1 MLTFTQQMAR
11 NWGNVRGGNADM
23 TGMAGA
29 PPLISARGISKSFGG
44 VEVLRNVDLDLT
56 PGEVHALLGENG
68 AGKSTFAK
76 ILAGV
81 HRPTRGT
88 ISLSGKLVDILSPIG
103 AQRFGI
109 TLIHQEPISFPDLS
123 VAENLVIGRA
133 GGKPLGRVRWAELAQ
148 DARRLMSLLDVPID
162 VTLPMRGLSI
172 ADQQMVEIAR
182 ALASDSRLI
191 IMDEPTAA
199 LTPKEVETLF
209 GIVRRLRDEG
219 RTIVFISH
227 RLEEVRAICDRVTVF
242 RDGEKIDTAATE
254 TLSDADIIRR
264 MIGRPLNDYLHRGTS
279 HVGAVALAVRNLSL
293 PGRFE
298 DISFEVR
305 KGEIVGLGG
314 LVGAGR
320 TDVARAIF
328 GVAPAA
334 SGDILVDGNRVVI
347 SQPTDAIALGIAF
360 VPEDRAVAGIFRSLS
375 VESNITAAVLG
386 KIARGGF
393 VRRTAERAL
402 ARQSVERLRIRLAS
416 LRQPIG
422 ELSGGNQ
429 QKAILAR
436 WLLADPQILILDEPT
451 RGIDIGVKAE
461 FYDMIGDL
469 AADGRAILLIS
480 SELPELLALSDRV
493 LVMSEGRLTADIPR
507 AAASQEA
514 IMHAAVPRAS
524 RAGLGA

>member
-1 MLTFTQQMAR
+1 
-11 NWGNVRGGNADM
+11 M
-23 TGMAGA
+23 TDSRSPALDT
-29 PPLISARGISKSFGG
+29 PLISARGISKSFAAI
-44 VEVLRNVDLDLT
+44 EVLRDVDLDLRR
-56 PGEVHALLGENG
+56 GEIHALLGENG

-88 ISLSGKLVDILSPIG
+88 LALNGAPVEIPNPIA
-103 AQRFGI
+103 AQRRGI

-123 VAENLVIGRA
+123 VAENLVLGRTRGSPLARVPWVEIGR
-133 GGKPLGRVRWAELAQ
+133 E
-148 DARRLMSLLDVPID
+148 ARRLMDLLGVRID
-162 VTLPMRGLSI
+162 VSRPMRGLSI

-191 IMDEPTAA
+191 IMDEPTAP

-209 GIVRRLRDEG
+209 GIARRLRDEG
-219 RTIVFISH
+219 RTIIFITH
-227 RLEEVRAICDRVTVF
+227 RLEEVRALCDRVTVF
-242 RDGEKIDTAATE
+242 RDGNKVATE
-254 TLSDADIIRR
+254 DIGNLSDSDIIRL
-264 MIGRPLNDYLHRGTS
+264 MIGRPVREYMKKHGTAI
-279 HVGAVALAVRNLSL
+279 GEVALQVEGLTL
-293 PGRFE
+293 PGMFS

-334 SGDILVDGNRVVI
+334 SGTVRINGKAVSIRQP
-347 SQPTDAIALGIAF
+347 SQAIELGLAY
-360 VPEDRAVAGIFRSLS
+360 VSEDRAISGIFRSLS
-375 VESNITAAVLG
+375 VEENITAAVP
-386 KIARGGF
+386 KQIAPGG
-393 VRRTAERAL
+393 VIRRAVEKAL
-402 ARQSVERLRIRLAS
+402 ASDSVRKLRIRLAA

-436 WLLADPQILILDEPT
+436 WLLTDPSVLILDEPT

-461 FYDMIGDL
+461 FYDMIGEL
-469 AADGRAILLIS
+469 AAGGRAILLIS
-480 SELPELLALSDRV
+480 SELPELLALCDRV
-493 LVMSEGRLTADIPR
+493 LVMSEGRLTANIPR
-507 AAASQEA
+507 AEATQET
-514 IMHAAVPRAS
+514 IMHAAVPRTRVA
-524 RAGLGA
+524 A

>member
-1 MLTFTQQMAR
+1 MAE
-11 NWGNVRGGNADM
+11 AL
-23 TGMAGA
+23 
-29 PPLISARGISKSFGG
+29 PLISARGIGKQFAT
-44 VEVLRNVDLDLT
+44 VEVLRDVDLDLM
-56 PGEVHALLGENG
+56 PGEIHALLGENG

-88 ISLSGKLVDILSPIG
+88 ITLNGKPVDVTSPIA
-103 AQRFGI
+103 AQKLGI

-123 VAENLVIGRA
+123 VAENLVL
-133 GGKPLGRVRWAELAQ
+133 GKADDGWFSRVPWAQMTREAKALMDLLGVK
-148 DARRLMSLLDVPID
+148 ID
-162 VTLPMRGLSI
+162 VTRPMRGLSI

-191 IMDEPTAA
+191 IMDEPTAP

-209 GIVRRLRDEG
+209 VIARRLRDEG
-219 RTIVFISH
+219 RTIIFISH
-227 RLEEVRAICDRVTVF
+227 RLEEVRALCDRVTIF
-242 RDGEKIDTAATE
+242 RDGNKIATE
-254 TLSDADIIRR
+254 AIGNLSDADIIRL
-264 MIGRPLNDYLHRGTS
+264 MIGRPFKEYMHKARAEIGD
-279 HVGAVALAVRNLSL
+279 VALKVERLSV
-293 PGRFE
+293 PGLFQ

-320 TDVARAIF
+320 TDVARALF

-334 SGDILVDGNRVVI
+334 SGTLWVDGKTVSINDP
-347 SQPTDAIALGIAF
+347 SEAIALGLAF
-360 VPEDRAVAGIFRSLS
+360 VPEDRAVAGIFRTLS
-375 VESNITAAVLG
+375 VEENITAAVP
-386 KIARGGF
+386 KQIAPSGF
-393 VRRTAERAL
+393 IRRAIERAMASDSVRRL
-402 ARQSVERLRIRLAS
+402 SIRLAS

-436 WLLADPQILILDEPT
+436 WLLTDPSVLILDEPT

-461 FYDMIGDL
+461 FYDMIGEL
-469 AADGRAILLIS
+469 AASGRAILLIS
-480 SELPELLALSDRV
+480 SELPELLALCDRV

-507 AAASQEA
+507 AEATQES
-514 IMHAAVPRAS
+514 IMNAAVPRRVAFE
-524 RAGLGA
+524 GAAA

>member
-1 MLTFTQQMAR
+1 MAV
-11 NWGNVRGGNADM
+11 GSIASSDV
-23 TGMAGA
+23 
-29 PPLISARGISKSFGG
+29 PLISARGIGKQFASI
-44 VEVLRNVDLDLT
+44 EVLRDVDLDLRA
-56 PGEVHALLGENG
+56 GEIHALLGENG

-81 HRPTRGT
+81 HRPSRGT
-88 ISLSGKLVDILSPIG
+88 LTLNGQAVEITSPIV
-103 AQRFGI
+103 AQKLGI

-123 VAENLVIGRA
+123 VAENLVLGRTDGA
-133 GGKPLGRVRWAELAQ
+133 PLGRVKWAAMTRE
-148 DARRLMSLLDVPID
+148 ARQLMDLLGVRID
-162 VTLPMRGLSI
+162 VTKPMRGLSI

-191 IMDEPTAA
+191 IMDEPTAP

-209 GIVRRLRDEG
+209 TIARRLRDEG

-227 RLEEVRAICDRVTVF
+227 RLEEVRALCDRVTIF
-242 RDGEKIDTAATE
+242 RDGNKVATDTIAN
-254 TLSDADIIRR
+254 LSDADIIRL
-264 MIGRPLNDYLHRGTS
+264 MIGRPLREYMHKHGTTI
-279 HVGAVALAVRNLSL
+279 GEVALKVEHLSK
-293 PGRFE
+293 PGYFD

-334 SGDILVDGNRVVI
+334 SGTIAVAGRSVTI
-347 SQPTDAIALGIAF
+347 SEPSEAISLGLAF
-360 VPEDRAVAGIFRSLS
+360 VPEDRAAAGIFRTLS
-375 VESNITAAVLG
+375 VEENISAAVPA
-386 KIARGGF
+386 KIAPGGII
-393 VRRTAERAL
+393 RRSVERAL
-402 ARQSVERLRIRLAS
+402 ASDSVRRLRIRLAS

-436 WLLADPQILILDEPT
+436 WLLTDPQVLILDEPT

-469 AADGRAILLIS
+469 AASGRAILMIS
-480 SELPELLALSDRV
+480 SELPELLALCDRV
-493 LVMSEGRLTADIPR
+493 LVMAEGRLTADIPR
-507 AAASQEA
+507 AEATQEA
-514 IMHAAVPRAS
+514 IMSAAVPKARIGEEVA
-524 RAGLGA
+524 A